1 MGMTL
6 DKRNYKRF
14 VETIIEMTNKVGVD
28 NFGKRKIE
36 NLTNSGESRRQ
47 LAMEAIEKVV
57 SYLKLCDMDVEICD
71 TLNERLPSQ
80 SEKVRKQP
88 ADLISRIVVVM
99 KQCEMDQELCDFC
112 TLFFNR
118 LEQEYQEVLDSF
130 LELN

>member
-1 MGMTL
+1 MMVLDGYGTVVTSLGMRV
-6 DKRNYKRF
+6 KHHF
-14 VETIIEMTNKVGVD
+14 P
-28 NFGKRKIE
+28 
-36 NLTNSGESRRQ
+36 Q
-47 LAMEAIEKVV
+47 
-57 SYLKLCDMDVEICD
+57 ICD